1 MSQFMRFVLIILL
14 IVIDIS
20 LSYGVYWLAG
30 KGATA
35 LSLKGSWYPAFQ
47 YGLTLI
53 GFTVAAS
60 ISLLIV
66 KNIPKSDLDQ

>member
-14 IVIDIS
+14 IVIDVS

-47 YGLTLI
+47 YGLTFI
-53 GFTVAAS
+53 GFMVAAS

-66 KNIPKSDLDQ
+66 KRIPKSDLD

>member
-47 YGLTLI
+47 YGLTFI
-53 GFTVAAS
+53 GFMVAAS

-66 KNIPKSDLDQ
+66 KRIPKSDLD